1 MKLKLSDYRRYAIP
15 VIERVIKM
23 RPERQP
29 IDIIGDLAIATNC
42 HIILVAHYLGELHG
56 KTVQLTNLIVRLMEF
71 YKIDEVVE

>member
-1 MKLKLSDYRRYAIP
+1 MKLKLSDYRRHAIP

-42 HIILVAHYLGELHG
+42 HIILVAHYLSELHG
-56 KTVQLTNLIVRLMEF
+56 KTTQLTNLIERLMEF
-71 YKIDEVVE
+71 YKIDEVIE